1 MYPSCTFILVH
12 CTMFRFHDK
21 EVIKDKLNAER
32 QGLLWRKTKDDLKN
46 AKIKLG
52 SRDPLFEGSAPDWN
66 SGYVPSRFNSF
77 SVAEPSS
84 PTHHWMPTS
93 FHERGLD
100 TIRFRNPV
108 SAPARHPDTVHLR
121 NSEFS
126 APRHPENARNKNGF
140 FQRHF
145 SKAELHM

>member
-1 MYPSCTFILVH
+1 MYPCTLVH

-21 EVIKDKLNAER
+21 EVIKDKINTER
-32 QGLLWRKTKDDLKN
+32 QGLLWRKTKDDLKS

-52 SRDPLFEGSAPDWN
+52 SRVSLFEGSAPDWN

-84 PTHHWMPTS
+84 PTHHWMPAS
-93 FHERGLD
+93 FHERGLN
-100 TIRFRNPV
+100 TIRLRNPV

-121 NSEFS
+121 NSEFGTS
-126 APRHPENARNKNGF
+126 RHPENPRNKNGF